1 MSNIISEVKYIGH
14 TIIDKQQVRDII
26 HYLPHNWEHMTYNKN
41 IKMMEDAK
49 HHLKLEEDHLEANK
63 SKIDIYMVGF
73 NSQNARGKKC
83 KY

>member
-1 MSNIISEVKYIGH
+1 
-14 TIIDKQQVRDII
+14 
-26 HYLPHNWEHMTYNKN
+26 MTYNKN